1 MSFYESSRNI
11 WLEDG
16 HILHAECAY
25 GDDEWNESTI
35 DLNDF
40 VGNSDGW
47 FVWNGVNFSESAGDI
62 SVDGAM
68 LTAELNMIEEG
79 TRGRQGIN
87 LNDRIGNDNGRLVYI
102 NQDD

>member
-25 GDDEWNESTI
+25 GDDEWQESTI

-47 FVWNGVNFSESAGDI
+47 FVWNGVSKSFFFYLP
-62 SVDGAM
+62 
-68 LTAELNMIEEG
+68 LTCHHPVCVRWCAS
-79 TRGRQGIN
+79 R
-87 LNDRIGNDNGRLVYI
+87 
-102 NQDD
+102 DD

>member
-47 FVWNGVNFSESAGDI
+47 FVWNGVSKSCF
-62 SVDGAM
+62 
-68 LTAELNMIEEG
+68 LPTAHMPSSCLRPM
-79 TRGRQGIN
+79 
-87 LNDRIGNDNGRLVYI
+87 VCK
-102 NQDD
+102 